1 MVSNTQLISTLESD
15 GRLIVE
21 LREETLPEPTG
32 HQILVRIEAA
42 PINPSDLGLL
52 FGGFLEQAL
61 SHHEFDIAAGNEDLL
76 KSILHPADAVGDK
89 GKTRA
94 VENGFLD
101 TGHETEAQILAD
113 LANLS
118 EEV

>member
-1 MVSNTQLISTLESD
+1 MHREKPNKFVHALVESAIIF
-15 GRLIVE
+15 GKGGQIV
-21 LREETLPEPTG
+21 L
-32 HQILVRIEAA
+32 
-42 PINPSDLGLL
+42 DLGLL
-52 FGGFLEQAL
+52 FGGFLKQAL
-61 SHHEFDIAAGNEDLL
+61 CHHEFDIASGNENLL

-118 EEV
+118 KEV